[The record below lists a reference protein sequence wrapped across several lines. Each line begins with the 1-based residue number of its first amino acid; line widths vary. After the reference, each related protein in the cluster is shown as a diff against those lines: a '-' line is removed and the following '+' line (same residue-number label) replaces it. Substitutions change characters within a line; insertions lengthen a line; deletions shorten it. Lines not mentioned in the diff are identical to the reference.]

1 MTSLDIFI
9 NVFFAALTLL
19 SWLLYR
25 FLPTYIKVKPTLL
38 ERYKQWRLERYW
50 QKQEVKK

>member
-1 MTSLDIFI
+1 MTKLDILIIASSAILFI
-9 NVFFAALTLL
+9 VCSLIVEY
-19 SWLLYR
+19 W
-25 FLPTYIKVKPTLL
+25 PTYIKVKPTLW